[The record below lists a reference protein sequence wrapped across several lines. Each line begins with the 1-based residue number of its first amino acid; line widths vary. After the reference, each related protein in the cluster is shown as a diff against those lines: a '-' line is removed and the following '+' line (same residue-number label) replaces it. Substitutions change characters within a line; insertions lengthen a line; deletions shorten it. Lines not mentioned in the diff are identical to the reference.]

1 MSRLNQTCSHSERDS
16 LPPNC
21 EWSGQCTV
29 VHLSSGLLWGETAGC
44 FVIRVLNTNVSS
56 NRLTSPGTCYILQ
69 AWEGKKEE
77 IWRENPWGRAWL
89 ILALGLL
96 SNWGMGTSAEVF
108 YKRLASLMSEKNDLN
123 YATTMVWIRCCIS
136 YSLIRSAA
144 MRMRWSSSSYQQ
156 PF

>member
-44 FVIRVLNTNVSS
+44 FVIRVLNTNASS
-56 NRLTSPGTCYILQ
+56 NRLTSPGTCYISQ

-96 SNWGMGTSAEVF
+96 SNCWGLLQTTCIINEWKEWSKLCDYNGLNKMLHQLLSHSISSDAHEVVQF
-108 YKRLASLMSEKNDLN
+108 KLPTALL
-123 YATTMVWIRCCIS
+123 TC
-136 YSLIRSAA
+136 L
-144 MRMRWSSSSYQQ
+144 
-156 PF
+156 